1 MMHSSLHYLTDGAVM
16 TVGFIFTIWLYNWSC
31 WEAIS

>member
-1 MMHSSLHYLTDGAVM
+1 M